1 MMKTGGMFKVST
13 VRLKKKK
20 KKDWKARWAL
30 DSARPGNT
38 WTVSLAEAQESSA

>member
-20 KKDWKARWAL
+20 KKTGRLGGPWIQ
-30 DSARPGNT
+30 PGQGT
-38 WTVSLAEAQESSA
+38 PGQLA